1 MRTIVALAGAVALG
15 GAQLAS
21 ASTGPARTARRGDVQ
36 PRQAGGLT
44 VRTSATPRVVRPGG
58 TITFTTTVTNDAVTV
73 RREVTICDRMPASVA
88 HVVHTDGASIFD
100 ANACRGPAPLAPD
113 ATSVL

>member
-1 MRTIVALAGAVALG
+1 M
-15 GAQLAS
+15 
-21 ASTGPARTARRGDVQ
+21 
-36 PRQAGGLT
+36 
-44 VRTSATPRVVRPGG
+44 RTSATPRVVRPGG

-113 ATSVL
+113 ATSVPRLVVKLLRQARPGPRHNTVEILDQTFPEPHASAVFQVKPT